1 MEEEIICP
9 NCGSSDCEKIYLTAN
24 NAKKVGKALLG
35 WGVAGPLGGMIMGGK
50 ELLDSDKNKDE
61 FECNDCG
68 HTFTRQES
76 MEVQEYLTQQN
87 PLLDDIEESFE
98 ADEYEAVIEM
108 CDEVLS
114 SDCDDDERCTVLEKR
129 ALSYMLLGFKCNEK
143 FKNPSLTDDEKKKI
157 DYDEKAP
164 YLMRAMDDFETLQKT
179 YGDSPIWC
187 YHLARCYFSLPP
199 YKDSQ
204 FFDYRA
210 RRYAIAAL
218 DTDDCE
224 FQSAVQNYLDNSI
237 NKQLFDFFNQD
248 VSNCTKEDKEFFE
261 SFKFT
266 SPTNEYIPFSDRQF
280 IMFAKSD
287 DKMAGYHDP
296 DDNIKWVFSVNNYP
310 NDIKIEGLPQ
320 PNILY
325 MANPVKK
332 DTYLPYENAEEVL
345 FQSKVR
351 EFEYLVGCLGATSI
365 RFRSLKGK
373 KVSSEREVD
382 RSAGAEVD
390 LIVGGGGVNV
400 NWGSKENRN
409 TSTSSELGRNQ
420 KLNPTKYP
428 FIPEDLGWYNL
439 VEEWRDFARQRLQ
452 NGLTH
457 YHYIFKSSESS
468 SLSTQKK
475 LDISASFKKMA
486 LSINAHY
493 SQNIK
498 ESIAIQEETE
508 WEVEV
513 DFKPLEE
520 FANQSGNAKKSG
532 FVEIPVSNVTL
543 NDNEQFYYDEL
554 QDVLADG
561 VITENDRKRLERRRQ
576 RLNISEERA
585 KEIEQMLSPS
595 LTEDEQEYYDEL
607 FEVLDDGVIDDKERR
622 SLDRLKRSLGISDSR
637 AKEIEDMAFA
647 KRGLK

>member
-1 MEEEIICP
+1 MNKLDKEEERMEEDII
-9 NCGSSDCEKIYLTAN
+9 D
-24 NAKKVGKALLG
+24 V
-35 WGVAGPLGGMIMGGK
+35 
-50 ELLDSDKNKDE
+50 
-61 FECNDCG
+61 
-68 HTFTRQES
+68 
-76 MEVQEYLTQQN
+76 
-87 PLLDDIEESFE
+87 IEESFDAE
-98 ADEYEAVIEM
+98 EYETVIEM
-108 CDEVLS
+108 CDDVLD
-114 SDCDDDERCTVLEKR
+114 SDCNGEYKCSALCFRGLAHKCIALGMYPSKDDNLTEEEIDALVEKR
-129 ALSYMLLGFKCNEK
+129 QSYFYTAICDFERLN
-143 FKNPSLTDDEKKKI
+143 KI
-157 DYDEKAP
+157 DGTWPVYYEMAFCASKIPA
-164 YLMRAMDDFETLQKT
+164 
-179 YGDSPIWC
+179 G
-187 YHLARCYFSLPP
+187 FSHRE
-199 YKDSQ
+199 YS
-204 FFDYRA
+204 YYA
-210 RRYAIAAL
+210 RRYAIASL
-218 DTDDCE
+218 NTDDLDS
-224 FQSAVQNYLDNSI
+224 QSKSYDLLRNINREVLDDMFNS
-237 NKQLFDFFNQD
+237 DYVD
-248 VSNCTKEDKEFFE
+248 EDKEIQDYLD

-266 SPTNEYIPFSDRQF
+266 NPNNKYIPFSDRQF

-296 DDNIKWVFSVNNYP
+296 YDNIKWVFSVNNYP

-325 MANPVKK
+325 IANPVKK
-332 DTYLPYENAEEVL
+332 DTYLPYENAEEIL

-439 VEEWRDFARQRLQ
+439 VEEWRDFARQRLN

-457 YHYIFKSSESS
+457 YHYVFKSSESS

-475 LDISASFKKMA
+475 LDISASFKMMV

-498 ESIAIQEETE
+498 ENIEIQEETE

-520 FANQSGNAKKSG
+520 FTNQSDNAKKSG
-532 FVEIPVSNVTL
+532 FVEIPVSNVAL

-561 VITENDRKRLERRRQ
+561 VITDNDRKRLERRRQ

-637 AKEIEDMAFA
+637 AKEIEDMAFS